1 MKSRRPLL
9 LARRAAGFLWLLAW
23 MVLLYAVAAPWRDLG
38 GIVDERL
45 RWLEWFVLV
54 TGLSVGFITGRFG
67 RDVAGPGSGR
77 AHVHLLRFLLYPFA
91 LLTVLALFALTLLG
105 ERDPVGVVV
114 TAFLAYWAGLDLAFG
129 ALPLMEGGAYGFLRP
144 LDSDPPVERARG
156 DTSWVPPWERY

>member
-1 MKSRRPLL
+1 VL

-23 MVLLYAVAAPWRDLG
+23 MVLLYAVAAPWRELG

-45 RWLEWFVLV
+45 RWLEAFVLV
-54 TGLSVGFITGRFG
+54 AGLAIGFTAGRFG
-67 RDVAGPGSGR
+67 REVAGRGAGR

-91 LLTVLALFALTLLG
+91 LLTVAALVTLTVLG

-144 LDSDPPVERARG
+144 FDPAPSPETRRDTDS
-156 DTSWVPPWERY
+156 WLPPWERY

>member
-1 MKSRRPLL
+1 
-9 LARRAAGFLWLLAW
+9 
-23 MVLLYAVAAPWRDLG
+23 MVLLYAVAAPWRELG

-54 TGLSVGFITGRFG
+54 TGLAVGFTTGRFG
-67 RDVAGPGSGR
+67 RDVAGSGTGR

-91 LLTVLALFALTLLG
+91 LLTVVALLTLTLLG

-129 ALPLMEGGAYGFLRP
+129 ALPLMEGGAHSFLRP
-144 LDSDPPVERARG
+144 LDPGPPRDRRREPDG
-156 DTSWVPPWERY
+156 WVPPWERY